1 MARKGRTRRL
11 TPLYLQE
18 SRALCRAVSEV
29 IAVLHARHDKS
40 MPAAILVQQCAHL
53 QAELETLRG
62 SAAPEPP

>member
-53 QAELETLRG
+53 QA
-62 SAAPEPP
+62 